1 LQYRKVKSMTFRKPS
16 TNLKKSRHK
25 TNLRHALLGVC
36 CFAAFLISLEKLHP
50 FGGADINPGKSNSSV
65 IDHHSLSNTT
75 LSMLS
80 VAWPT
85 EGQAA
90 LMIDGEVYGQY
101 GETAT
106 VPTASLAKIMTA
118 LIVLQKYPLSQGQD
132 GPAYTVTPADVELY
146 DAEASEDDSAVKVVV
161 GETLTERQM
170 LQALLLP
177 SADNV
182 AIMLAKWTS
191 GSGSAFVDQMNAE
204 ALRLGL
210 KHTNY
215 ADPAGVSL
223 DTVSTALDQLKVASA
238 AMSLSAFREIVE
250 QQDVSFPVVGSIRNT
265 NSDLGQDGIIG
276 LKTGNLAHIGNMVI
290 AANRVIDNKHVL
302 VIAVVLGQ
310 YGQNDFDSLNSALDA
325 GKRLVESV

>member
-1 LQYRKVKSMTFRKPS
+1 
-16 TNLKKSRHK
+16 
-25 TNLRHALLGVC
+25 
-36 CFAAFLISLEKLHP
+36 
-50 FGGADINPGKSNSSV
+50 
-65 IDHHSLSNTT
+65 
-75 LSMLS
+75 MLS

-101 GETAT
+101 GGTAT

-118 LIVLQKYPLSQGQD
+118 IIVLQKYPLSRGQD

-182 AIMLAKWTS
+182 AVMLAKWTS
-191 GSGSAFVDQMNAE
+191 GSVSAFVDQMNAE

-223 DTVSTALDQLKVASA
+223 DTVSTASDQLKVASA
-238 AMSLSAFREIVE
+238 AMSLSTFREIVN

-276 LKTGNLAHIGNMVI
+276 LKTGNLAHIGNMAI
-290 AANRVIDNKHVL
+290 AANRVVDNKHVL
-302 VIAVVLGQ
+302 VIAVVLGE
-310 YGQNDFDSLNSALDA
+310 YGQNDFDSLNRALDA
-325 GKRLVESV
+325 GKCLVESV